1 MLATGSVDCSLA
13 QHAQAWQIMHR
24 PLLQNCFDAV
34 HCFSLLELLVSA
46 NKRL

>member
-13 QHAQAWQIMHR
+13 QHAQAWQIMHL
-24 PLLQNCFDAV
+24 PLLQNYSGMV
-34 HCFSLLELLVSA
+34 HCFSLLELLISA